1 MVSRRSAELRSA
13 PGLGRAEIAARHAGG
28 RFASRSRARRAPLI
42 AVLMLTAACAAGWF
56 ARDLPERQRESGEPV
71 AIRDVPSPEAGRA
84 GGAPDDRRRLS
95 AALGRLRPRGGPME
109 IAPAAAVLE
118 VPAHFRFVDRDAL
131 QALYQ
136 EIGGSPDASSMGW
149 LVHES
154 VALGSDD
161 AWFVA
166 IQWLGDGYVREN
178 GFATRTGAQLLV
190 DAQDAAARL
199 SERRDEGDPAF
210 RLVRYVDVP
219 SFDVGRDSATWVEEL
234 AYEGAEEHRLD
245 CYALKLGRHGVLLFS
260 ILEVGVE
267 RRELCLRSVRMAA
280 ARTRFEPGQTYADH
294 SRLFDRKASYDLAAV
309 VSGAAALRD
318 L

>member
-1 MVSRRSAELRSA
+1 MVLRRSAARRSA
-13 PGLGRAEIAARHAGG
+13 PGPGHRPIVAFHPRRSL
-28 RFASRSRARRAPLI
+28 ASRRRAPRAPLVV
-42 AVLMLTAACAAGWF
+42 ALVLAAACAAVWF
-56 ARDLPERQRESGEPV
+56 ARDLPEPPRPSAESMTTQDVPAPAVSRVGGVLDDRQR
-71 AIRDVPSPEAGRA
+71 
-84 GGAPDDRRRLS
+84 LL
-95 AALGRLRPRGGPME
+95 AALRRLRPRSGPME

-131 QALYQ
+131 QALYG
-136 EIGGSPDASSMGW
+136 EIGSSPDASSMGW

-154 VALGSDD
+154 VALGGDD

-199 SERRDEGDPAF
+199 SERRDDGEPAF

-234 AYEGAEEHRLD
+234 AYEGADEHRLD

-260 ILEVGVE
+260 ILEVGLP
-267 RRELCLRSVRMAA
+267 RRELCLRSVRLAVG
-280 ARTRFEPGQTYADH
+280 RTRFEPGHAYADH
-294 SRLFDRKASYDLAAV
+294 SRLFDRKAAYDLAAV

>member
-1 MVSRRSAELRSA
+1 MASRRSAAHWPAPSPGNGQTAVLRAGA
-13 PGLGRAEIAARHAGG
+13 PFHSRRRA
-28 RFASRSRARRAPLI
+28 SRAPLI
-42 AVLMLTAACAAGWF
+42 AALLLVAACAAGWF
-56 ARDLPERQRESGEPV
+56 ARDLPERQRESAGAMAIQDASSPV
-71 AIRDVPSPEAGRA
+71 AVRTD
-84 GGAPDDRRRLS
+84 GALDERQRLL
-95 AALGRLRPRGGPME
+95 AALRRLRPRSGPME

-131 QALYQ
+131 QALYE

-166 IQWLGDGYVREN
+166 IQWLADGYVREN

-199 SERRDEGDPAF
+199 SERRDDGEPAF

-234 AYEGAEEHRLD
+234 AYEGADEHRLD

-260 ILEVGVE
+260 ILEVGLP
-267 RRELCLRSVRMAA
+267 RRELCLRSVRLAVG
-280 ARTRFEPGQTYADH
+280 RTRFEPGHSYADH
-294 SRLFDRKASYDLAAV
+294 SRLFDRKAAYDLAAV